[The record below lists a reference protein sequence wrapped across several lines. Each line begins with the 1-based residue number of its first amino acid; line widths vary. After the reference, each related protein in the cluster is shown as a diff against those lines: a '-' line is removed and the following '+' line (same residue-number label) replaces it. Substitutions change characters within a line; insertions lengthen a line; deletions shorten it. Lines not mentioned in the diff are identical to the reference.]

1 MVKKN
6 NQVIFDRNEVIKFLA
21 ERQEAIIA
29 SGARVIKINEKAKE
43 LKEEVEKT
51 NKKLRFLL

>member
-6 NQVIFDRNEVIKFLA
+6 DQISFDRDEVIKFLA

-29 SGARVIKINEKAKE
+29 SGARVFKINEKMEE
-43 LKEEVEKT
+43 LKKEVEKT
-51 NKKLRFLL
+51 NEKLRFLL